1 LELSDL
7 SGKVALVTGSSR
19 RNGRAIA
26 RALASAGASVVIN
39 ARTSAGEADL
49 VVQEIT
55 LAGGRAVACMADIA
69 QEQDAQRLIATALE
83 AFGRLDILVNNAAIR
98 AADPLAEMSFARWRE
113 VNGIIL
119 DGAFLCAK
127 SAAPHLQRGG
137 GGGGGR
143 IVNIGGISG
152 HKGAVGRAHV
162 VAAKAGLIGLTKALA
177 LELAPD
183 VTVNCVSPGRI
194 EDIDDSA
201 ADRTSR
207 DIRLPSDLIPLQR
220 SGTTQDVAAAVRFLC
235 SEAAGYITGQ
245 VIHVNGGAY
254 IC

>member
-1 LELSDL
+1 LNSSDL

-26 RALASAGASVVIN
+26 RTLAAAGASIVVN
-39 ARTSAGEADL
+39 ARSSAEEAES
-49 VVQEIT
+49 VASEIVA
-55 LAGGRAVACMADIA
+55 AGSRAVVCMGDVAK
-69 QEQDAQRLIATALE
+69 EQDVGRMIAKALE

-98 AADPLAEMSFARWRE
+98 AADPLHEMSFARWRE
-113 VNGIIL
+113 VNAIIL

-127 SAAPHLQRGG
+127 AAAPHLRESGS
-137 GGGGGR
+137 GR

-177 LELAPD
+177 LDLAPD

-194 EDIDDSA
+194 EDE
-201 ADRTSR
+201 ADGADERANR
-207 DIRLPSDLIPLQR
+207 DARFPAGQIPLQR
-220 SGTTQDVAAAVRFLC
+220 SGATQDVAAAVRFLC
-235 SEAAGYITGQ
+235 SGEASYITGQ

-254 IC
+254 LC